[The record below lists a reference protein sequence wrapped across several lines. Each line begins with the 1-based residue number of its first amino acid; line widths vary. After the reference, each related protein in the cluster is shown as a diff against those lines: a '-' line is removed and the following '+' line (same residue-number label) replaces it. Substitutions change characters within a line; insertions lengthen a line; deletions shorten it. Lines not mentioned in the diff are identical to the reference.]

1 MFVAPNPNFAHKTTY
16 VISHGE
22 SRVSDASPNEH
33 FEHAEHAE
41 EAAREGAPFL
51 LVVSVTIAILAVAAA
66 SVGSLESIETA
77 ATLSEQNTA
86 ALLQNQTSDKW
97 AYFQAKSIK
106 RTLYEIAAKQG
117 VATAEDFSR
126 EAKRQE
132 QESAA
137 IRAEAEELEHKVAER
152 LHESE
157 RRERRHHILTTS
169 VTFLHVAIAITTI
182 AIITRGRRWPW
193 FSGLAL
199 ASAGL
204 VLAVYAYV

>member
-1 MFVAPNPNFAHKTTY
+1 
-16 VISHGE
+16 
-22 SRVSDASPNEH
+22 VSDASPNEH
-33 FEHAEHAE
+33 FEHVEHAK
-41 EAAREGAPFL
+41 EAAHEGAPFL

-77 ATLSEQNTA
+77 STLSEQNSA
-86 ALLQNQTSDKW
+86 SLLQNQTSDKW

-106 RTLYEIAAKQG
+106 RTLYQIAAKQG
-117 VATAEDFSR
+117 GATAEDYAL

-132 QESAA
+132 QEGAA
-137 IRAEAEELEHKVAER
+137 IRAEADELEHKVAER
-152 LHESE
+152 LHEAE
-157 RRERRHHILTTS
+157 RRERRHHILTTA

-193 FSGLAL
+193 ISGLVL
-199 ASAGL
+199 AAAGV